1 MIPRMISELSDDT
14 KMCLINAVYFKGEW
28 TTVFEVEDTQESD
41 FYGVNGTRTVD
52 MMYQYGNSYKY
63 VEYDGLKG
71 IRLPYGDGQ
80 VAMDIWIADEDESRD
95 RNAVDIFNS
104 MTNDARTELF
114 ESLDNAPSEE
124 ISELALPS
132 FEVETETMNISD
144 ALKALG
150 IDKAFDKYA
159 ADFDMVNLDLFVS
172 DVLHKAKIKVDESGT
187 EAAAATGII
196 METCE
201 AYEEPQEIYT
211 FIADNPF
218 IYVIRDVDTGT
229 ILFMGSYVD

>member
-1 MIPRMISELSDDT
+1 
-14 KMCLINAVYFKGEW
+14 
-28 TTVFEVEDTQESD
+28 
-41 FYGVNGTRTVD
+41 
-52 MMYQYGNSYKY
+52 
-63 VEYDGLKG
+63 
-71 IRLPYGDGQ
+71 
-80 VAMDIWIADEDESRD
+80 
-95 RNAVDIFNS
+95 
-104 MTNDARTELF
+104 
-114 ESLDNAPSEE
+114 
-124 ISELALPS
+124 
-132 FEVETETMNISD
+132 MNISD

-150 IDKAFDKYA
+150 INKAFDKYA

-229 ILFMGSYVD
+229 ILFMGSYVE